1 MPGRAPLPP
10 VWWVCRSGDHGG
22 GVLSLSPAYPAFSL
36 LSFPPSPKGKDIPP
50 PALAERSSPP
60 GKGEIFSFLMQG
72 ASPLA
77 SPGLN
82 PGGTYSPSKTGT
94 QRGACP
100 CVAGGGGR
108 WRCPKGGVLFL
119 SPAYPA
125 FSLLS
130 FPYPPDPLPLRGRGR
145 SKVYFAGGFAPG
157 TPALD
162 RLRHLQALPCRY
174 PAAEPGRHHSRGTSF
189 FRLCGEP

>member
-1 MPGRAPLPP
+1 MIPCGGAKVNRIAGFFRAWRGVFAGACPSAPCVVSGAQGMACFLCRLPTLPLA
-10 VWWVCRSGDHGG
+10 CF
-22 GVLSLSPAYPAFSL
+22 LSP
-36 LSFPPSPKGKDIPP
+36 IPP

-60 GKGEIFSFLMQG
+60 GKGETFSFLMQG

-82 PGGTYSPSKTGT
+82 PGGIYSPSKTGT
-94 QRGACP
+94 QRRACP

-108 WRCPKGGVLFL
+108 WRCPRGGVLSL

-130 FPYPPDPLPLRGRGR
+130 FPHPPDPLPLRGRGR
-145 SKVYFAGGFAPG
+145 LLVFLCKG
-157 TPALD
+157 
-162 RLRHLQALPCRY
+162 LRPLHP
-174 PAAEPGRHHSRGTSF
+174 RG
-189 FRLCGEP
+189 